1 VSAQPTIHVNPLTVA
16 ATQAFLGATMRESKK
31 LIRLAINDTVDVT
44 KTDVAQRSSYI
55 NMKASDRKKCI
66 KAVKANYSRLSGR
79 VTLTGRPNKLIKFS
93 TERGR
98 ISQNKQGVR
107 VRVLLDNPSE
117 VIPTAMIATMPSG
130 HKGVFWRKKPG
141 PAPSGLV
148 QRLPIGE
155 IYGPSFPA
163 VYDKRT
169 MPKTQEYA
177 SAYLPQRLNHY
188 IVLFFQKQGPFKVK

>member
-1 VSAQPTIHVNPLTVA
+1 MSDQPTIYINPMTVA

-44 KTDVAQRSSYI
+44 KTDVVQGSSYI

-79 VTLTGRPNKLIKFS
+79 VTLTGRPNKLIIFKG
-93 TERGR
+93 TRQTR
-98 ISQNKQGVR
+98 KGVS
-107 VRVLLDNPSE
+107 VRVLLNTPRE

-148 QRLPIGE
+148 PRLPIGE
-155 IYGPSFPA
+155 LYGPSFPA

-169 MPKTQEYA
+169 MPRTQEYA
-177 SAYLPQRLNHY
+177 SAYLPKRLNHY
-188 IVLFFQKQGPFKVK
+188 IALFFQKQGPFKVK